1 MKAPKQIKGSHN
13 GKNINW
19 FFQRIFL
26 RVSILYMMIY
36 LVITDIIW
44 LFKTIDYLTYRA
56 LVYHSY
62 FVMYEELITGV

>member
-1 MKAPKQIKGSHN
+1 
-13 GKNINW
+13 
-19 FFQRIFL
+19 
-26 RVSILYMMIY
+26 MMIY

-62 FVMYEELITGV
+62 FMMYEELITGV